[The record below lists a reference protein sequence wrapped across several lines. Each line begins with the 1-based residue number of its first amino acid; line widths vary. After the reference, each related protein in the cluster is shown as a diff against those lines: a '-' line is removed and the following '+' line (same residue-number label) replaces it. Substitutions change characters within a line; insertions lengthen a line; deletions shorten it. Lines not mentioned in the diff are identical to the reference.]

1 MIGHGGQP
9 ALDWPNCMQYM
20 RLAVVGAGAA
30 APVRPAGLVAALNT
44 TPDFPVKA
52 NVLSSNVA
60 EIPTRSGVGV
70 YTITYDKSFTIA
82 KVLNAPTE
90 VYGVAGMWASVTSVN
105 TLTRQLAVTTYA
117 AAGAA
122 TDLPA
127 TAILVIAFECQDSN
141 T

>member
-1 MIGHGGQP
+1 VIGHGGQP

-30 APVRPAGLVAALNT
+30 APVAPTGAIAALNA
-44 TPDFPVKA
+44 TPDFPKKA
-52 NVLSSNVA
+52 NVLSANPT

-82 KVLNAPTE
+82 KVLNAPSE

-105 TLTRQLAVTTYA
+105 TVTRQLAVTTYA

-122 TDLPA
+122 TDLPSSGL
-127 TAILVIAFECQDSN
+127 LVIAFECQDSN